1 MNLLIKLCKI
11 ISKARMGYL
20 NANYKAHLPTMNKI
34 HLSCVL
40 WFMLLHN
47 LPQSLVLSRYPESE
61 DQLHL
66 GVARLAFELTFELF
80 RGTFS
85 I

>member
-1 MNLLIKLCKI
+1 MCKI
-11 ISKARMGYL
+11 LSKAQKGYL
-20 NANYKAHLPTMNKI
+20 NANYKTHLPTMNKI
-34 HLSCVL
+34 YLSCVL

-66 GVARLAFELTFELF
+66 SVARLAFELTFELL